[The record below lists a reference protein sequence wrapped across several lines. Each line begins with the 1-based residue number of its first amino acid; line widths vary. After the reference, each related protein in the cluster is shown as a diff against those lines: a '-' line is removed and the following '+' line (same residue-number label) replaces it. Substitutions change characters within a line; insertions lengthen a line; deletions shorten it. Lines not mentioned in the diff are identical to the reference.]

1 MATAN
6 QISSKTSSDASKS
19 IANKGTVAQVIGEV
33 KVLTASGEIRI
44 LQVGDK
50 VQAGDTIQTGAN
62 GAISITFDNGAQMSL
77 GRSDSLSITE
87 QVLAELLQPA
97 NNAADDAARIQELI
111 AQGADPT
118 QIAAATAAGAGGGE
132 DGGHSFVVLET
143 PLSRVDIPTGVP
155 TAGISIDP
163 NLTLEDLPNNLPP
176 DATDDNSS
184 DADNDALTTPEDQPL
199 IIAPSILLSNDVDP
213 NGDTLTIISVQDATN
228 GIVSLINGQ
237 IEFVPNENYNGSAS
251 FTYTVSDGRGET
263 DTATV
268 NINVTPVND
277 LPDAQDDNSANA
289 ANDALTT
296 EEDTVLNIDPAI
308 LLANDTDI
316 DGDLLTI
323 SSVQNAINGT
333 VAIVDGQIIFTP
345 DKDYNGP
352 ASFNYTVSDGN
363 GGFDTATVN
372 ITVTPVNDQP
382 VSLDDS
388 NWTKDVASDSGSTT
402 SGNVL
407 LTIDHTA
414 DAPSGSFSDT
424 ADTDVDGNTLSLSS
438 PGTFVGTYGTLV
450 ITSDGSYTYTLNA
463 NNTAVNAL
471 DDGDTLTDTFSYTVS
486 DGDLTDSA
494 NLVITVFGTND
505 APVANGTTES
515 VNDTNWVKDVTS
527 GSDPTT
533 TGNVLLNI
541 DHTAGAPSGTFSDK
555 ADTDVDNDTLIVSSA
570 GTFVGTYGTLV
581 IASDG
586 SYSYTLNA
594 NNAAVNA
601 LDDGETLTDTFNYTV
616 SDGDLADTAN
626 LVITV
631 FGTND
636 APIAN
641 GTTASIDDTNWV
653 QDVTSDSNPTTTGN
667 VLLNIDHTAG
677 APSGTYSDKAD
688 TDVDGDAL
696 SVSSAGTFVG
706 AYGTLVIASDGSYS
720 YTLDAN
726 NTAVNALD
734 DGQTLADTFSYTVS
748 DGNLTDTANLVIT
761 IFGTTEPPV
770 IVNAQPQGIDD
781 TNWVKDVVEFNQEES
796 APSASGNVLQNINHT
811 AGAPSGNFSD
821 QADTDVDG
829 NTLSVSNAGIFVGAY
844 GTLVLASNGSYTYT
858 LDANNSVV
866 NALAEGQST
875 SETFTY
881 TVSDGSLTDTA
892 NLVITIFGTNDAPV
906 ANAQPVGSDDT
917 NWVKDMTEGSN
928 PTTSGNVLL
937 NTDHPDDPSSSLSFS
952 DKADTD
958 VDGDTLTVSNPDTY
972 SGLYGTLV
980 LASNGS
986 YTYTLNANN
995 AAVNA
1000 LGDGDTLTDTFSYTV
1015 SDGDLTDT
1023 ANLVITIFGTNDA
1036 PVANAQPVGSDDT
1049 NWVKDVTEGSNPTTS
1064 GNVLLNTDHPD
1075 DPSSSLSFSDK
1086 ADTDVDG
1093 DTLTVSNPD
1102 TYSGLY
1108 GTLVLAS
1115 NGSYTYTLNANNA
1128 AVNAL
1133 GDGDTLTDTFS
1144 YTVSD
1149 GDLTDTANLVITI
1162 FGTNDAPVANA
1173 QPVGSDDTNWVK
1185 DVTEGSNPTTSGNV
1199 LLNTDHP
1206 DDPSSSLSFSDKA
1219 DTDVDG
1225 DTLTV
1230 SNPDTY
1236 SGLYG
1241 TLVLASNGSYTY
1253 TLNANN
1259 AAVNALGDGDTL
1271 TDTFSYTVSD
1281 GDLTDTANLVIT
1293 IFGTNDAPVANAQPV
1308 GSDDTNWVK
1317 DVTEGSNPTA
1327 SGNVLLNT
1335 DHPDDP
1341 SSSLSFS
1348 DKADTD
1354 VDGDTLTVS
1363 NPDTYSGLYGTLVLA
1378 SNGSYT
1384 YTLNANNAAV
1394 NALGDGDTLTD
1405 TFSYTVSD
1413 GDLTDTANLV
1423 ITIFGTNDAPVAN
1436 AQPVGSDD
1444 TNWVKDVTE
1453 GSNPTTSGNVLLNT
1467 DHPDDPSS
1475 SLSFS
1480 DKADTDVDGDT
1491 LTVSNPDTYSGL
1503 YGTLV
1508 LASNGSYTYTLNAN
1522 NAAVNALGDGDT
1534 LTDTFSYTVS
1544 DGDLTDT
1551 ANLVITI
1558 FGTNDAPVANTQP
1571 VGSDDTNW
1579 VKDVTEGSN
1588 PTTSGNVLLSTD
1600 HPDDPSSS
1608 LSFSDKADTDVDGD
1622 TLTVSNPDTYSGL
1635 YGTLVLASNG
1645 SYTYTLNANNAA
1657 VNALGDGD
1665 TITDTFSYTVSDGD
1679 LTDTAN
1685 LVITIFGTN
1694 DGVTITG
1701 LDGQGNEEIVYE
1713 RNLNEGSA
1721 PDNTALTQTGTFT
1734 LSTPDGFGGL
1744 KVGTVQLIN
1753 ADGSLTGNSVSSTT
1767 GTLSILSFDGTTV
1780 NYSYTLDDNTTSH
1793 SVVDA
1798 ADHVTDSF
1806 MVSVF
1811 DRDGDHEEASLDV
1824 TIVDDLPALSVNSIE
1839 VNRQVGT
1846 TTGNYDWDSGADTLT
1861 FSQAFANGAL
1871 QWNHPADDGYTFA
1884 LKTGTTYAATYVDGL
1899 VTKTFFEVTV
1909 NSDGTYSFNL
1919 VNPAP
1924 TQIITTPNLFSVLTP
1939 TDLDGNGSTEAAVV
1953 ADSNFGGAFKLVLTG
1968 SANDGASYGGSTL
1981 LNKSATDIGVNGN
1994 SIQES
1999 QNERLKLDVVRN
2011 SGFENVTLDALTI
2024 NVSSTGS
2031 LSSGD
2036 KVDLKVTYADA
2047 SSSTLQVTYDNSGK
2061 LVFDIDSSKIVD
2073 YVELIP
2079 VTNNVTLKVIGITV
2093 GYTETID
2100 PDDNLLNFSLTGID
2114 ADNDSAVANFTV
2126 NLMSGTSGNDT
2137 LTFGSGNDQISA
2149 GAGNDSI
2156 FANAGND
2163 ILNGGAGNDILNGG
2177 TGSDTFVFA
2186 STPTA
2191 NGIDTIQNFT
2201 VNTIAAGGDVLDI
2214 TDLLSGA
2221 GISAASFNATEGAF
2235 LQFVSDGLGN
2245 TKVMFDANG
2254 DTGGH
2259 GDAVQVA
2266 TLSGIADPSS
2276 LLNTLLDNG
2285 EIKTSH

>member
-1 MATAN
+1 MATVN
-6 QISSKTSSDASKS
+6 QISSDTSKS

-33 KVLTASGEIRI
+33 KILTASGETRI

-50 VQAGDTIQTGAN
+50 VQVGDTIQTGAN

-118 QIAAATAAGAGGGE
+118 QIADATAAGAGGGE

-143 PLSRVDIPTGVP
+143 PFSRVDIPTGVP

-184 DADNDALTTPEDQPL
+184 DADNDALTTPEDQLL

-228 GIVSLINGQ
+228 GTVSLINGQ

-277 LPDAQDDNSANA
+277 LPDAEDDNSANA

-296 EEDTVLNIDPAI
+296 EEDSVLNIDPAT

-316 DGDLLTI
+316 DGDQLTI

-333 VAIVDGQIIFTP
+333 VAIVDGQMIFTP

-352 ASFNYTVSDGN
+352 ASFNYTVSDGK

-382 VSLDDS
+382 ISQNDS
-388 NWTKDVASDSGSTT
+388 NWTKDVTVGSDPTT

-407 LTIDHTA
+407 LSIDHTA
-414 DAPSGSFSDT
+414 GAPSGSFSDA
-424 ADTDVDGNTLSLSS
+424 ADTDVDGNTLSVSN
-438 PGTFVGTYGTLV
+438 PGTFVGAYGTLV
-450 ITSDGSYTYTLNA
+450 IASDGSYTYTLNT
-463 NNTAVNAL
+463 NNAAVNEL

-505 APVANGTTES
+505 APVTNGTTES
-515 VNDTNWVKDVTS
+515 INDTNWVLDVTS

-541 DHTAGAPSGTFSDK
+541 DHTAGAPSGAFSDK
-555 ADTDVDNDTLIVSSA
+555 ADTDVDGDTLTVSSA
-570 GTFVGTYGTLV
+570 GTFAGTYGTLV
-581 IASDG
+581 IASNG
-586 SYSYTLNA
+586 SYTYTLDA
-594 NNAAVNA
+594 NNTAVNA

-641 GTTASIDDTNWV
+641 GTTASIDDTNWI
-653 QDVTSDSNPTTTGN
+653 QDVTSDSNPTTAGN

-677 APSGTYSDKAD
+677 APSGAFSDKAD
-688 TDVDGDAL
+688 TDVDGDTL
-696 SVSSAGTFVG
+696 TVSSAGTFAG
-706 AYGTLVIASDGSYS
+706 TYGTLVIGSNGSYT

-811 AGAPSGNFSD
+811 AGAPSGNFND

-829 NTLSVSNAGIFVGAY
+829 DTLTVSNAGTFVGTY
-844 GTLVLASNGSYTYT
+844 GTLVLASDGSYTYT

-866 NALAEGQST
+866 NALTEGQST

-917 NWVKDMTEGSN
+917 NWVKDVTEGSN
-928 PTTSGNVLL
+928 PTTSGNVLFNTDHPDDPSSSL
-937 NTDHPDDPSSSLSFS
+937 SFSDKADTDVDGDTLTVSNPDTYSGLYGTLVLASDGSYTYTLNANNAAVNALGDGDTLTDTFSYTVSDGDLTDTANLVITIFGTNDAPVANAQPVGSDDTNWVKDVTEGSNPTTSGNVLFNTDHPDDPSSSLSFSDKADTDVDGDTLTVSNPDTYSGLYGTLVLASNGSYTYTLNANNATVNALGDGDTLTDTFSYTVSDGDLTDTANLVITIFGTNDAPIANAQPVGSDDTNWVKDVTEGSNPTTSGNVLFNTDHPDDPSSSLSFSDKADTDVDGDTLTVSNPDTYSGLYGTLVLASDGSYTYTLNADNAAVNALGDGDTLTDTFSYTVSDGDLTDTANLVITIFGTNDAPVANAQPVGSDDTNWVKDVTEGSNPTTSGNVLFNTDHPDDPSSSLSFS

-1023 ANLVITIFGTNDA
+1023 ANLVITIFGTND
-1036 PVANAQPVGSDDT
+1036 
-1049 NWVKDVTEGSNPTTS
+1049 
-1064 GNVLLNTDHPD
+1064 
-1075 DPSSSLSFSDK
+1075 
-1086 ADTDVDG
+1086 
-1093 DTLTVSNPD
+1093 
-1102 TYSGLY
+1102 
-1108 GTLVLAS
+1108 
-1115 NGSYTYTLNANNA
+1115 
-1128 AVNAL
+1128 
-1133 GDGDTLTDTFS
+1133 
-1144 YTVSD
+1144 
-1149 GDLTDTANLVITI
+1149 
-1162 FGTNDAPVANA
+1162 
-1173 QPVGSDDTNWVK
+1173 
-1185 DVTEGSNPTTSGNV
+1185 
-1199 LLNTDHP
+1199 
-1206 DDPSSSLSFSDKA
+1206 
-1219 DTDVDG
+1219 
-1225 DTLTV
+1225 
-1230 SNPDTY
+1230 
-1236 SGLYG
+1236 
-1241 TLVLASNGSYTY
+1241 
-1253 TLNANN
+1253 
-1259 AAVNALGDGDTL
+1259 
-1271 TDTFSYTVSD
+1271 
-1281 GDLTDTANLVIT
+1281 
-1293 IFGTNDAPVANAQPV
+1293 
-1308 GSDDTNWVK
+1308 
-1317 DVTEGSNPTA
+1317 
-1327 SGNVLLNT
+1327 
-1335 DHPDDP
+1335 
-1341 SSSLSFS
+1341 
-1348 DKADTD
+1348 
-1354 VDGDTLTVS
+1354 
-1363 NPDTYSGLYGTLVLA
+1363 
-1378 SNGSYT
+1378 
-1384 YTLNANNAAV
+1384 
-1394 NALGDGDTLTD
+1394 
-1405 TFSYTVSD
+1405 
-1413 GDLTDTANLV
+1413 
-1423 ITIFGTNDAPVAN
+1423 
-1436 AQPVGSDD
+1436 
-1444 TNWVKDVTE
+1444 
-1453 GSNPTTSGNVLLNT
+1453 
-1467 DHPDDPSS
+1467 
-1475 SLSFS
+1475 
-1480 DKADTDVDGDT
+1480 
-1491 LTVSNPDTYSGL
+1491 
-1503 YGTLV
+1503 
-1508 LASNGSYTYTLNAN
+1508 
-1522 NAAVNALGDGDT
+1522 
-1534 LTDTFSYTVS
+1534 
-1544 DGDLTDT
+1544 
-1551 ANLVITI
+1551 
-1558 FGTNDAPVANTQP
+1558 
-1571 VGSDDTNW
+1571 
-1579 VKDVTEGSN
+1579 
-1588 PTTSGNVLLSTD
+1588 
-1600 HPDDPSSS
+1600 
-1608 LSFSDKADTDVDGD
+1608 
-1622 TLTVSNPDTYSGL
+1622 
-1635 YGTLVLASNG
+1635 
-1645 SYTYTLNANNAA
+1645 
-1657 VNALGDGD
+1657 
-1665 TITDTFSYTVSDGD
+1665 
-1679 LTDTAN
+1679 
-1685 LVITIFGTN
+1685 
-1694 DGVTITG
+1694 GVTITG

-1713 RNLNEGSA
+1713 RNLSDGSA

-1744 KVGTVQLIN
+1744 KVGAVQLIN
-1753 ADGSLTGNSVSSTT
+1753 ADGTLTSNSVNSTI
-1767 GTLSILSFDGTTV
+1767 GTLNILSFDGTTV
-1780 NYSYTLDDNTTSH
+1780 SYSYTLDHNTTSH
-1793 SVVDA
+1793 SVVDT

-1806 MVSVF
+1806 MVTVF

-1824 TIVDDLPALSVNSIE
+1824 TIVDDLPVLSVNSIE
-1839 VNRQVGT
+1839 VTRQVGT
-1846 TTGNYDWDSGADTLT
+1846 TTGSYDWESGADTLT

-1899 VTKTFFEVTV
+1899 VTKTFFEVTI
-1909 NSDGTYSFNL
+1909 NSDGTYNFNL
-1919 VNPAP
+1919 INPAP
-1924 TQIITTPNLFSVLTP
+1924 TQIITTPNLFSALTP

-1968 SANDGASYGGSTL
+1968 SENDGASYGGSTL

-1999 QNERLKLDVVRN
+1999 QNERIKLDVVRN

-2031 LSSGD
+2031 LSTGD

-2047 SSSTLQVTYDNSGK
+2047 SSSTLQITYDNTGK

-2079 VTNNVTLKVIGITV
+2079 ISNNVTLKVIGITV

-2100 PDDNLLNFSLTGID
+2100 PDDNLLNFSLKGID

-2137 LTFGSGNDQISA
+2137 LTFGSGDDQISA

-2163 ILNGGAGNDILNGG
+2163 ILNGGAGDDILNGG
-2177 TGSDTFVFA
+2177 AGSDTFVFA

-2191 NGIDTIQNFT
+2191 NGIDTIQNFA

-2221 GISAASFNATEGAF
+2221 GISAASFDATEGAF

-2276 LLNTLLDNG
+2276 LLNTLLENG